1 MENVVGEI
9 FFKTERSGTGLIFNW
24 REVVTLTLCK

>member
-9 FFKTERSGTGLIFNW
+9 FFKTERSRTGPIFNW
-24 REVVTLTLCK
+24 REVVALTLCK